1 MWKHVGRGS
10 RKVLNEGCERECG
23 CSVSLPSPGACWP
36 ILWRSFSELCPVHLW
51 QTQKKNKK
59 QRCIL
64 WIQQRHDRIDP
75 EEATLHPSSTTAA
88 WADGPVWGSSS
99 SSPHHTDGKSLL
111 TLHPSACSSLPSPM
125 NKTPQIVGAGF
136 LQNSW
141 SQTLLHCEIKLRI
154 IPSLI
159 KNCSL

>member
-1 MWKHVGRGS
+1 MWNHVGRGS
-10 RKVLNEGCERECG
+10 RKILNERCERECG

-51 QTQKKNKK
+51 QIQKKK

-75 EEATLHPSSTTAA
+75 DEESLHSFSTTTALSRRA
-88 WADGPVWGSSS
+88 GVRVQ
-99 SSPHHTDGKSLL
+99 LL
-111 TLHPSACSSLPSPM
+111 FTPSHPSACTSLPSPM

-136 LQNSW
+136 LQNLW
-141 SQTLLHCEIKLRI
+141 SQTLLHCETKLKI
-154 IPSLI
+154 TPSLI